1 MKRRYLGW
9 QNQADRL
16 PEDVRTNADRV
27 EVLRIGDEFV
37 VRETPINAS
46 AIFDALSVLPDD
58 FMAEGR
64 EHSLPQQREAF
75 GL

>member
-1 MKRRYLGW
+1 M
-9 QNQADRL
+9 
-16 PEDVRTNADRV
+16 

-37 VRETPINAS
+37 MRETPINAS
-46 AIFDALSVLPDD
+46 AIFDALSILPDD

-64 EHSLPQQREAF
+64 EDSLPQQHEAF

>member
-1 MKRRYLGW
+1 MKRRYLGL
-9 QNQADRL
+9 QSQAVRL
-16 PEDVRTNADRV
+16 PEYVRANPDRM

-37 VRETPINAS
+37 MRETPINAS
-46 AIFDALSVLPDD
+46 AIFDALSILPDD

-64 EHSLPQQREAF
+64 EDSLPQQHEAF